1 LSTIAAICALQM
13 GQSNSNQKKQNQEDK
28 RLAVRRYN
36 DAALALNLL
45 YEATLKHASALEIF
59 RNAAQKFL

>member
-1 LSTIAAICALQM
+1 
-13 GQSNSNQKKQNQEDK
+13 
-28 RLAVRRYN
+28 
-36 DAALALNLL
+36 LL